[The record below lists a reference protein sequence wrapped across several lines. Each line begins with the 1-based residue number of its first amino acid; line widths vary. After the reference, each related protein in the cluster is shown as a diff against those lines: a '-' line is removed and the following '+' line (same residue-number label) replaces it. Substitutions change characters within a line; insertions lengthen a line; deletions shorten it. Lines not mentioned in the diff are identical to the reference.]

1 MNSQPTDRN
10 TPFSLR
16 QLPTAFWIIVSAS
29 TSLALL
35 LILFMVAQGY
45 RDGLQ
50 RGERHRRQQVA
61 ILLQQAADLLQDG
74 QAAHALAAY
83 AHALEIDPENTAARA
98 ALIALHALPTPVST
112 PIATATPNPLEIVRT
127 QAVALYAA
135 GSWQDTIDRIAQLQ
149 ATQPDFRQQELEELL
164 FDAYV
169 ALARAKA
176 AHAES
181 LEAAV
186 QLYDKALELQ
196 PDDPQIQEERV
207 MLALYLDVQTN
218 WFADWPKVIALLED
232 LYRRDPNYRNVQ
244 YRLQRAHVQ
253 YGDSFARAEEWCM
266 AAAQYTSA
274 IAVLPWQD
282 LITELEQLADQCEQ
296 AQSNPEEDV
305 YRPQG
310 SGASVSVAVVGRGPA
325 CPA

>member
-1 MNSQPTDRN
+1 M
-10 TPFSLR
+10 
-16 QLPTAFWIIVSAS
+16 
-29 TSLALL
+29 
-35 LILFMVAQGY
+35 
-45 RDGLQ
+45 
-50 RGERHRRQQVA
+50 
-61 ILLQQAADLLQDG
+61 
-74 QAAHALAAY
+74 
-83 AHALEIDPENTAARA
+83 
-98 ALIALHALPTPVST
+98 
-112 PIATATPNPLEIVRT
+112 
-127 QAVALYAA
+127 
-135 GSWQDTIDRIAQLQ
+135 
-149 ATQPDFRQQELEELL
+149 L

-282 LITELEQLADQCEQ
+282 LITELEQLADQCQQ

-305 YRPQG
+305 YRPQE

-325 CPA
+325 SPA